1 MLSSAAQSCPR
12 CRSRITA
19 TEFDEVIVCRGCGSK
34 VTVLVKYLNLAGSI
48 VVVASYA
55 CSVLLAH
62 WLTHDIRK
70 FLLPVLECAFMLM
83 VLSAH
88 FLFPLLPRD
97 IQLVAPPR
105 QTSDNWHRDVA

>member
-1 MLSSAAQSCPR
+1 MSRSAIAYRYNCPR
-12 CRSRITA
+12 CQTRIAA
-19 TEFDEVIVCRGCGSK
+19 TECDESVVCQGCGSK
-34 VTVLVKYLNLAGSI
+34 VTVLVRYLNLVGSI
-48 VVVASYA
+48 VVLASYA

-62 WLTHDIRK
+62 WLTHDILK

-83 VLSAH
+83 VLSAR

-105 QTSDNWHRDVA
+105 Q